1 MIHGGPFACYPQDF
15 FSKIL
20 SLHLLSKRAVL
31 LVNYRGS
38 IGFGGEFLEE
48 LLGGIGSKDVQDVGK
63 RFFYGRRV
71 DQEGGN
77 EQQN

>member
-1 MIHGGPFACYPQDF
+1 MIHGGPFSCYPQDF

-77 EQQN
+77 